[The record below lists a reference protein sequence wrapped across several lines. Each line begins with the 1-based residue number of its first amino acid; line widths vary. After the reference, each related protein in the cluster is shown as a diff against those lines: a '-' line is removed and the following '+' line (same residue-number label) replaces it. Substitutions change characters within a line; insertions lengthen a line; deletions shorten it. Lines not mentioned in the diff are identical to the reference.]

1 MFLQI
6 RIERIN
12 MISPNTQTGQLINNN
27 SCKKPIFAALL
38 FSEKEILISKL
49 FRQFV
54 LIYGA
59 CSKASLNSACIVD
72 QFEGHDI

>member
-6 RIERIN
+6 RIEGIN
-12 MISPNTQTGQLINNN
+12 MISPNTQIGQLIIKN
-27 SCKKPIFAALL
+27 SCKKHIFSALL

-49 FRQFV
+49 FLQFD

-59 CSKASLNSACIVD
+59 CSKASLS
-72 QFEGHDI
+72 